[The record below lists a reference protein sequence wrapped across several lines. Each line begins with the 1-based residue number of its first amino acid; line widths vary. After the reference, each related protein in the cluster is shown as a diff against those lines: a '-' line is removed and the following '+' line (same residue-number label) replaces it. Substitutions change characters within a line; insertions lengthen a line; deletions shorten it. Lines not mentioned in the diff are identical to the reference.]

1 MATRASAARSDLAL
15 PVLLTVI
22 SPMALKSRLESFAA
36 KFADDLFAA
45 LRSASIHEIE
55 GSALRRPPG
64 QEPDVAAHASDTK
77 RRRGSRA
84 RPSSRRGARVA
95 STVDTVA
102 KVLEEHPEGL
112 RAEHIRQAVGGDARE
127 LRRQLRIGLET
138 GAITKQGER
147 RATVYSLG
155 RGGPTAENA

>member
-1 MATRASAARSDLAL
+1 
-15 PVLLTVI
+15 
-22 SPMALKSRLESFAA
+22 MALKSRLESLAA
-36 KFADDLFAA
+36 KFADDIFVA

-64 QEPDVAAHASDTK
+64 QEPDVAAQISAPK
-77 RRRGSRA
+77 RRREA
-84 RPSSRRGARVA
+84 RTRSSSRRGAHVE
-95 STVDTVA
+95 STVNTVT
-102 KVLEEHPEGL
+102 KVLEEHPAGL
-112 RAEHIRQAVGGDARE
+112 RAEHIRKAVGGDARE

-155 RGGPTAENA
+155 RGGPTSENA